1 MDDENE
7 KKYRD
12 TLTALRTTR
21 SLNEEMERLKQE
33 NVRLTARR
41 MQVKRQADDVTEA
54 LQQARDRRNSL
65 QQETRREEHDTEQIP
80 AMSDASHL
88 VGKKDT
94 LETAACY
101 PETQAKVKSPEARM
115 GENPPCILG

>member
-1 MDDENE
+1 MYSPKKQQIEICLLKYGLEEIENNLIQQRSAIPALDDENE
-7 KKYRD
+7 KKYRE
-12 TLTALRTTR
+12 TLTALRTAR

-65 QQETRREEHDTEQIP
+65 EQETRKEEHDTEL
-80 AMSDASHL
+80 H
-88 VGKKDT
+88 V
-94 LETAACY
+94 Y
-101 PETQAKVKSPEARM
+101 
-115 GENPPCILG
+115 